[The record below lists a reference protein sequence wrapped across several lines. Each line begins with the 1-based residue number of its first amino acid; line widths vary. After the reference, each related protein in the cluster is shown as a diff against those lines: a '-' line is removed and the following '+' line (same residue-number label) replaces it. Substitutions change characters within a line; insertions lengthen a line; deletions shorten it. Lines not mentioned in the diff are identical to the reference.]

1 MKKDRKHYIGDPKT
15 ILLCTDG
22 SDFSAGAIRAAVNLA
37 RECRDTK
44 LIVLR
49 VIDFNPEFETEG
61 LKYAEKAEL
70 TVRDHVELIREVAA
84 EEDVECTALVARS
97 EKAPYKAI
105 MEEAKKHKAE
115 LIVMRRRGL
124 EGLKKVLMGSTTAK
138 VIAYSECNVLIVPKD
153 AVMNTEYILL
163 ATDGSKYSELAERE
177 ALAMSRSC
185 HNILRRLVALSVASG
200 PDKLSEAQAIAERV
214 KQHAREMHLPA
225 EALAVVGRP
234 FEVIIKTATEM
245 SVDIVV
251 MGTHGRTGFDKIFL
265 GSVAERVVGL
275 APCSVL
281 IVKT

>member
-115 LIVMRRRGL
+115 LIVMGRRGL

-185 HNILRRLVALSVASG
+185 HNILRRLVALSVASS

-225 EALAVVGRP
+225 EAVAVVGRP
-234 FEVIIKTATEM
+234 FEVIIRTATEM

-251 MGTHGRTGFDKIFL
+251 MGTHGRTGFEKIFL

>member
-1 MKKDRKHYIGDPKT
+1 
-15 ILLCTDG
+15 
-22 SDFSAGAIRAAVNLA
+22 
-37 RECRDTK
+37 
-44 LIVLR
+44 

-84 EEDVECTALVARS
+84 EEDVECTAVVVRS

-105 MEEAKKHKAE
+105 MEEAKKHSAE
-115 LIVMRRRGL
+115 LIVMGRRGL

-225 EALAVVGRP
+225 EAVAVVGRP
-234 FEVIIKTATEM
+234 FEVIIRTATEM

>member
-115 LIVMRRRGL
+115 LIVMGRRGL

-225 EALAVVGRP
+225 EAVAVVGRP
-234 FEVIIKTATEM
+234 FEVIIRTATEM

>member
-1 MKKDRKHYIGDPKT
+1 MVRERKHYIGDPKT

-44 LIVLR
+44 LVVLR

-61 LKYAEKAEL
+61 QKYAEQAEFK
-70 TVRDHVELIREVAA
+70 VREHVELIREVAA
-84 EEDVECTALVARS
+84 EENVECTALVARS

-105 MEEAKKHKAE
+105 MEEAKKNKAE
-115 LIVMRRRGL
+115 LIIMGRRGL
-124 EGLKKVLMGSTTAK
+124 EGLRKVLMGSTTAK
-138 VIAYSECNVLIVPKD
+138 IVAYSECNVLIVPKD
-153 AVMNTEYILL
+153 AVMNTEYILV

-185 HNILRRLVALSVASG
+185 HTILRRLIALSVAPG
-200 PDKLSEAQAIAERV
+200 ADKLPEAQEIVDRV

-225 EALAVVGRP
+225 EAIAVVGRP
-234 FEVIIKTATEM
+234 FEKILETASEM

-251 MGTHGRTGFDKIFL
+251 MGTHGRTGFEKIFL